1 MQSDIAPDEQTTLTL
16 EPEGGEVTEQPRQ
29 VQQEDRPQPVS
40 PSSIDDTDSA
50 KEVRRARL
58 ATPAV
63 RGLLKQCQIDIEQ
76 IAGTGK
82 DGRILKE
89 DVQRYVA
96 ERANR
101 STPDKSTENA
111 AATSDAQVEKSMPLT
126 PIQAQMF
133 KTMTRSLKIPHFL
146 YADDIDITA
155 LSSLRNRL
163 NSQNGITN
171 AQPKLAY
178 IHFII
183 KAVSLALETHPLLN
197 ARVDPGDE
205 ISKPHLLMRE
215 KHNIGV
221 AMDTPN
227 GLLVPN
233 VKDVA
238 NLSILQTVNECS
250 RLQRSAREGKLSPR
264 DLSGGTITVS
274 NIGSIGGTVVAP
286 VIVQGEVAILG
297 IGRAR
302 AVPAFDGEGKVVRK
316 EVVGFS
322 WSADHRVVDG
332 ATMAR
337 MAQVVK
343 GYVEEPDRFERWV
356 K

>member
-1 MQSDIAPDEQTTLTL
+1 MTL
-16 EPEGGEVTEQPRQ
+16 EPEGDEATELPKQ
-29 VQQEDRPQPVS
+29 VQQGGRPQPVL
-40 PSSIDDTDSA
+40 PPCVDDTNSG
-50 KEVRRARL
+50 KELRRVKL

-63 RGLLKQCQIDIEQ
+63 RGLLKQSQLDIAQ

-96 ERANR
+96 ESANG
-101 STPDKSTENA
+101 STPHQSMEHA
-111 AATSDAQVEKSMPLT
+111 AATSDAQVEKSVPLT

-146 YADDIDITA
+146 YADEIDVTA

-163 NSQNGITN
+163 NSQTGTPH
-171 AQPKLAY
+171 AQPKLSY
-178 IHFII
+178 LHFII

-197 ARVDPGDE
+197 ARIDPGDE
-205 ISKPHLLMRE
+205 ISKPHLFMRE

-238 NLSILQTVNECS
+238 SLSIQQIASECS
-250 RLQRSAREGKLSPR
+250 RLQHSAREGKLSSK

-297 IGRAR
+297 VGRAR
-302 AVPAFDGEGKVVRK
+302 AVPAFDGEGKVVRR
-316 EVVGFS
+316 EVMGFS

-343 GYVEEPDRFERWV
+343 GYVEEPDRFESWM